1 MKITRHLTNQHAM
14 TNLEYITKVLSG
26 LNVTSDD
33 IAIIMVKSDIDGDAV
48 VDTVACD
55 TAIYNRMSVVLK
67 GMTHN
72 VTEGGYSVSWN
83 MDAVKAFYNAL
94 CNELG
99 KPNVL
104 FSRPRVRNKS
114 NLW

>member
-1 MKITRHLTNQHAM
+1 M
-14 TNLEYITKVLSG
+14 S
-26 LNVTSDD
+26 SDD
-33 IAIIMVKSDIDGDAV
+33 IEIIMVKAGIDGNAPVNID
-48 VDTVACD
+48 ACD
-55 TAIYNRMSVVLK
+55 NAIYNRMSVILK

-94 CNELG
+94 CTELG

-104 FSRPRVRNKS
+104 FSRPKVRNKS
-114 NLW
+114 NIW

>member
-1 MKITRHLTNQHAM
+1 M
-14 TNLEYITKVLSG
+14 TNLDYITKSLSG
-26 LNVTSDD
+26 LNVSSDD
-33 IAIIMVKSDIDGDAV
+33 IEIIMVKAGIDGNAPVNID
-48 VDTVACD
+48 ACD
-55 TAIYNRMSVVLK
+55 NAIYNCMSVILK

-94 CNELG
+94 CTELG

-104 FSRPRVRNKS
+104 FSRPKVRNKS
-114 NLW
+114 NIW

>member
-1 MKITRHLTNQHAM
+1 MTNQ
-14 TNLEYITKVLSG
+14 EYITKVLSG
-26 LNVTSDD
+26 LEITSDD
-33 IAIIMVKSDIDGDAV
+33 IAIIMVKSDIDGSSL
-48 VDTVACD
+48 VDVNACD
-55 TAIYNRMSVVLK
+55 NAIYNRMSVVLK
-67 GMTHN
+67 GMCHN

-104 FSRPRVRNKS
+104 FSRPVIRNKS
-114 NLW
+114 NIW